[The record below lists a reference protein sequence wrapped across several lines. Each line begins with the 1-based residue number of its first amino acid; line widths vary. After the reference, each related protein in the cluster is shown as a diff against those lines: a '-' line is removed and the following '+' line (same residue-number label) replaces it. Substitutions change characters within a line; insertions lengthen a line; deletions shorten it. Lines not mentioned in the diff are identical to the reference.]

1 MFLQRKLRAMYAGDE
16 KFRPEQ
22 MPEKKWLPVIGF
34 TTKRK
39 QKVDSG
45 GKQEVYDEPYFVII
59 GNNGMTLQVIA
70 FNCKVMIDERAE
82 IDTYTITQ
90 IARNLLVMGK
100 VLCEKLTGIPA
111 SQYDKE
117 VQEADGKKPDNPSN
131 QPV

>member
-1 MFLQRKLRAMYAGDE
+1 MWLQRKIRVQYAGEE

-34 TTKRK
+34 TSKKR
-39 QKVDSG
+39 QKCDSS
-45 GKQEVYDEPYFVII
+45 GKQEVYEEPYFVII
-59 GNNGMTLQVIA
+59 GNNGIALQVIA
-70 FNCKVMIDERAE
+70 FNCKVMIDEKAE

-100 VLCEKLTGIPA
+100 VLCEKLTRIPA
-111 SQYDKE
+111 AEYDKE
-117 VQEADGKKPDNPSN
+117 IQEADRTKSENGTP

>member
-1 MFLQRKLRAMYAGDE
+1 MWLQRKIRVQYAGEE

-34 TTKRK
+34 TSKKR
-39 QKVDSG
+39 QKCDSS
-45 GKQEVYDEPYFVII
+45 GKQEVYEEPYFVII
-59 GNNGMTLQVIA
+59 GNNGIALQVIA
-70 FNCKVMIDERAE
+70 FNCKVMIDEKAE

-111 SQYDKE
+111 AEYDKE
-117 VQEADGKKPDNPSN
+117 IQEADRTKSENGTP